1 MQLSCLFFEH
11 MRNTQTQENNNID
24 FWFKAT
30 IPVDVRVLFHKRTG
44 MFW

>member
-11 MRNTQTQENNNID
+11 MRNIQTQENNIG
-24 FWFKAT
+24 FGLIKAT
-30 IPVDVRVLFHKRTG
+30 ISVDVRVLFHKRTG